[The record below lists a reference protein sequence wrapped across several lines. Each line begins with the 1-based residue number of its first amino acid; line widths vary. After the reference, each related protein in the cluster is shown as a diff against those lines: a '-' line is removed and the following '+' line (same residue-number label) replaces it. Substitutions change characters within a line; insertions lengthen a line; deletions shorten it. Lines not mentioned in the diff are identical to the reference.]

1 MKRTIN
7 QYDLGSFV
15 ETEFEYHSSLNEA
28 PRKKAD
34 QYDMNDLVEIETMLQ
49 DVLNEL
55 FARTKIVAILHKSE
69 SMTIVKSN
77 DEYKSDIYVINST
90 ALAKAVHNL
99 RHTSKQELENIFN
112 TTVLT
117 DTTRSLASME
127 SYDLL
132 NLIK

>member
-7 QYDLGSFV
+7 QYDLDSFV
-15 ETEFEYHSSLNEA
+15 ETEFEYHSSLNDT

-34 QYDMNDLVEIETMLQ
+34 QYDLKDLVEIETMLQ

-69 SMTIVKSN
+69 SVTIVKSN

-90 ALAKAVHNL
+90 AFAKAVHNL

>member
-7 QYDLGSFV
+7 QYDLDSFV

-55 FARTKIVAILHKSE
+55 FARTKIVVILNKSE
-69 SMTIVKSN
+69 STTIVKSN
-77 DEYKSDIYVINST
+77 DEYDFNIYAINST
-90 ALAKAVHNL
+90 AFAKAVHNL
-99 RHTSKQELENIFN
+99 RHSSKQELENIFN
-112 TTVLT
+112 SSVPT

-132 NLIK
+132 HLIK

>member
-7 QYDLGSFV
+7 QYDLDSFV

-55 FARTKIVAILHKSE
+55 FARTKIVAILHKAE
-69 SMTIVKSN
+69 STTIVKSN
-77 DEYKSDIYVINST
+77 DEYNSNIYVINST
-90 ALAKAVHNL
+90 AFAKAVHNL
-99 RHTSKQELENIFN
+99 RHSSKQELENIFN
-112 TTVLT
+112 SSVPT

>member
-7 QYDLGSFV
+7 QYDLDSFV